1 MIDSEAGC
9 PDDIANVE
17 RGSLAE
23 AHGESRGSDGS
34 SVELDAASTRGTGA
48 RADQRVFSLLH
59 PSADSGRRRLAD
71 QSGGVEVPGEVPA
84 KDPLR
89 QRHLARADR
98 QVDLP

>member
-9 PDDIANVE
+9 PDDVANVE
-17 RGSLAE
+17 LGSVTE
-23 AHGESRGSDGS
+23 AHGGSRGSDGS
-34 SVELDAASTRGTGA
+34 SVELDPASTRGTAA

-71 QSGGVEVPGEVPA
+71 QSHGVEIPEEVPA
-84 KDPLR
+84 KDLLR